1 MFLINILKS
10 VQVQW
15 KQVPITKS
23 VSEKDLRDH
32 SFLDYQ
38 IIASVF
44 PRAGYKTNLPHPL
57 L

>member
-15 KQVPITKS
+15 KQVPITKN